1 MSYLGIYKTS
11 AEYRL
16 RYAMVAQNKGGV
28 VANSTCLNIHSK
40 RLVYFR
46 YLDHAEV
53 YNATIKYSFNVIM
66 REAIG
71 WIIFENDLFL
81 VLISNR
87 SIDLSINE
95 ARFNV
100 LVIIKSDIIEFRE
113 IK

>member
-1 MSYLGIYKTS
+1 
-11 AEYRL
+11 
-16 RYAMVAQNKGGV
+16 MVSQNKGGV

-53 YNATIKYSFNVIM
+53 YNATIKYPFNVIT

-95 ARFNV
+95 ARFSI
-100 LVIIKSDIIEFRE
+100 LVVIKSDILEMKE
-113 IK
+113 VK